1 ASRARRRV
9 AAHFGTDWRR
19 TRWRGPG
26 ERPRRRPRSCWI
38 IWVRRCGPDEN
49 GNGCA
54 DNIPVL
60 AYALTMWNWA
70 EWIADQVLRAAGL
83 AVESRAGAA
92 LHFFVYDLLKI
103 TVLILGVAFVMG
115 LVRAA
120 LPMERLRAW
129 LERSPVRWLGYPAAA
144 AFGALTP
151 FCSCSSVP
159 LFLGFVKA
167 RFPIGVAFAFL
178 ITSPLVNEIAVVLIG
193 VSFGWKVAAGYA
205 VAGIAMGIVGGAV
218 LSALRAER
226 WLAAGALDKPLD
238 EDDDEP
244 VPDTWSGRI
253 RDAAETSGFIYKK
266 IFVYLLAAL
275 ALGAGLHGF
284 VPEGFFEKLLAGT
297 GAWSVPLAALGG
309 LPLYVSANATVPLL
323 DAFVAKGVPLGTAM
337 AFILSAVGVSLPEL
351 TLLRGLMSVRLLAI
365 FSGVV
370 LVGTTIIGWVFNA
383 VT

>member
-1 ASRARRRV
+1 
-9 AAHFGTDWRR
+9 
-19 TRWRGPG
+19 
-26 ERPRRRPRSCWI
+26 
-38 IWVRRCGPDEN
+38 
-49 GNGCA
+49 
-54 DNIPVL
+54 
-60 AYALTMWNWA
+60 MWTWA
-70 EWIADQVLRAAGL
+70 EWIADRLLELLRL
-83 AVESRAGAA
+83 TPEQRLGAA

-103 TVLILGVAFVMG
+103 TVLILAVAFVMG
-115 LVRAA
+115 LVRMV

-205 VAGIAMGIVGGAV
+205 VAGIAMGIAGGAV
-218 LSALRAER
+218 LSAVRADR
-226 WLAAGALDKPLD
+226 WLVAGAVERPL
-238 EDDDEP
+238 EEDDEP
-244 VPDTWSGRI
+244 VPTTWGGRLREAADTSV
-253 RDAAETSGFIYKK
+253 FIYKK
-266 IFVYLLAAL
+266 IFVYLIAAL

-284 VPEGFFEKLLAGT
+284 VPEGFFEKLLSGT
-297 GAWSVPLAALGG
+297 GAWTVPLAALGG

-351 TLLRGLMSVRLLAI
+351 TLLRGLMTVRLLAI

-370 LVGTTIIGWVFNA
+370 LAGTTIIGWIFNA